1 MWRIIRHILVG
12 EPTSPRWNILLNL
25 PNPGGFNKHR
35 RPTKHVGYFAQR
47 SQLLFSPKEAVTSAY
62 NVVNKILDFQRLAP
76 LLHIMKAQI
85 IIIINNAQ
93 IKLASYGLFSVSKDM

>member
-1 MWRIIRHILVG
+1 MYEELG
-12 EPTSPRWNILLNL
+12 TSWWVNLPAHTETSSLTYLTQGVSTSIDDQRNTSVILLRN
-25 PNPGGFNKHR
+25 
-35 RPTKHVGYFAQR
+35 
-47 SQLLFSPKEAVTSAY
+47 QLRFSPKEAVTSAY